1 MFEGSAND
9 YRLNYLMEHEILAA
23 FDRPSC
29 IKFVKPENADEM
41 TEEEM
46 GRIAPMIRISE
57 MYYYVCEYLMDSDLN
72 GAKTELQKL
81 RNARNAKE
89 ALIANSPAEL
99 EDVIVNDARREFMCE
114 GQLFYFYKRL
124 GRKVVDESG
133 NYTMTE
139 KDFVLPLPDVELEFG
154 NRLSE
159 LYKYKGMKSKILEF
173 IILLG
178 MGLVLCSCEK
188 DLEKYSGTDY
198 IRFVS
203 VFEKDSVDYNFGLA
217 GKTTTD
223 RIGIE
228 VKVTGEVLDY
238 DREYKVKVNPASTV
252 QEGVHFNIPAQNC
265 KLRANRVTDTLWVEV
280 MNTEELKAEKLY
292 LQLDLVESAHFKLC
306 FPESNS
312 CKIYLTDRIV
322 RPGWW
327 DEWHETEGL
336 GSYSET
342 KYRLFIRI
350 SGTFDLENIAYPE
363 KRAAI
368 LKFKYYLEEEAAQG
382 RVIMD
387 ENNQPMQVKMV
398 G

>member
-1 MFEGSAND
+1 MKAK
-9 YRLNYLMEHEILAA
+9 ILA
-23 FDRPSC
+23 
-29 IKFVKPENADEM
+29 
-41 TEEEM
+41 
-46 GRIAPMIRISE
+46 
-57 MYYYVCEYLMDSDLN
+57 
-72 GAKTELQKL
+72 
-81 RNARNAKE
+81 
-89 ALIANSPAEL
+89 LI
-99 EDVIVNDARREFMCE
+99 I
-114 GQLFYFYKRL
+114 G
-124 GRKVVDESG
+124 
-133 NYTMTE
+133 
-139 KDFVLPLPDVELEFG
+139 
-154 NRLSE
+154 
-159 LYKYKGMKSKILEF
+159 
-173 IILLG
+173 LG
-178 MGLVLCSCEK
+178 MGLVFCSCEK

-265 KLRANRVTDTLWVEV
+265 KLRANRVTD
-280 MNTEELKAEKLY
+280 
-292 LQLDLVESAHFKLC
+292 
-306 FPESNS
+306 

>member
-1 MFEGSAND
+1 MKAK
-9 YRLNYLMEHEILAA
+9 ILA
-23 FDRPSC
+23 
-29 IKFVKPENADEM
+29 
-41 TEEEM
+41 
-46 GRIAPMIRISE
+46 
-57 MYYYVCEYLMDSDLN
+57 
-72 GAKTELQKL
+72 
-81 RNARNAKE
+81 
-89 ALIANSPAEL
+89 LI
-99 EDVIVNDARREFMCE
+99 I
-114 GQLFYFYKRL
+114 G
-124 GRKVVDESG
+124 
-133 NYTMTE
+133 
-139 KDFVLPLPDVELEFG
+139 
-154 NRLSE
+154 
-159 LYKYKGMKSKILEF
+159 
-173 IILLG
+173 LG
-178 MGLVLCSCEK
+178 MGLVFCSCEK

-280 MNTEELKAEKLY
+280 MNTKELKAEKLY